1 LKLENVQL
9 SGSFKIRGALNKLLS
24 LEPAQ
29 RAKGVVTASTGN
41 HGLAVAYGLRKL
53 DIPGTIYLPEGAS
66 QQKVC
71 RLRDYGVELQF
82 QGGDCLETELI
93 ARARARETGAVYVSP
108 YNDPQ
113 IVGGQGTISVE
124 LLRQMDHV
132 DVVFASV
139 GGGGLIGGISGHLK
153 EMYQK
158 TRVVGCLPQNSP
170 VMAESVRAGRVVP
183 CHVLPTLSDGTAG
196 GLEEDAITLELC
208 QRYVDDWTIV
218 TEDEIAAAMRF
229 MFERHQL
236 VVEGAAGVAVAG
248 FLRLKD
254 VLKRDR
260 PTNVVIV
267 ICGGN
272 IEIEQFKQVVC

>member
-1 LKLENVQL
+1 VQL
-9 SGSFKIRGALNKLLS
+9 TGSFKIRGALNKLLS
-24 LEPAQ
+24 VEPTQ

-41 HGLAVAYGLRKL
+41 HGLAVAYGLGRL

-71 RLRDYGVELQF
+71 RLRDYGVEMQIE
-82 QGGDCLETELI
+82 GGDCLEAELI
-93 ARARARETGAVYVSP
+93 ARERARETGAVYVSP
-108 YNDPQ
+108 YNDAQ
-113 IVGGQGTISVE
+113 IVGGQGTIAVE

-132 DVVFASV
+132 DVLFASV
-139 GGGGLIGGISGHLK
+139 GGGGLIGGIGGHLK

-170 VMAESVRAGRVVP
+170 VMAESVRAGHVVQ

-218 TEDEIAAAMRF
+218 TEDEIAASMRF
-229 MFERHQL
+229 MFEHHRL

-254 VLKRDR
+254 VLRRDR